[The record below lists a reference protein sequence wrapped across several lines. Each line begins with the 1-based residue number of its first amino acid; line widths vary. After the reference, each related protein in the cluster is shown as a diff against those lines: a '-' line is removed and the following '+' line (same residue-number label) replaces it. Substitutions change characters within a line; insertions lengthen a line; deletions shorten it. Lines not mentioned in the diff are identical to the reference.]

1 MRARTARSSRITNA
15 NGQAAL
21 TVVLAALAAGIGYLL
36 SRDLVQNVLGTVIS
50 SVLQWVIFA
59 FVAYYVGASL
69 FSTGQTSVTP
79 GQVLR
84 TIGFAQAPK
93 LLLVLGIIPIL
104 GWVVG
109 LIVFFWFIAAA
120 IVALREAFEF
130 DTGRAVGT
138 GLVALVVDRHHRR
151 RAERHLRHW
160 VGAVRR
166 AAVGAAGGLLTGV
179 TGCQGDGGPTL
190 PSASAEFDIARG

>member
-1 MRARTARSSRITNA
+1 MQPTPYGSSRSTSYADRLRGALMLDPRTYRDVEQDTDA
-15 NGQAAL
+15 NGQAAI
-21 TVVLAALAAGIGYLL
+21 TVVLAALAAGIGYIL

-50 SVLQWVIFA
+50 SVLQWLIFS

-93 LLLVLGIIPIL
+93 ILLVLGIIPIL

-138 GLVALVVDRHHRR
+138 GLVALVVIAIVDIVLGLMFGIGS
-151 RAERHLRHW
+151 ALF
-160 VGAVRR
+160 
-166 AAVGAAGGLLTGV
+166 GGLLSALR
-179 TGCQGDGGPTL
+179 GG
-190 PSASAEFDIARG
+190 F

>member
-1 MRARTARSSRITNA
+1 VQPTPYGSSRSSSYADRLRGALMLDPRTYRDVEQDTDA

-21 TVVLAALAAGIGYLL
+21 TVVLAALAAGIGYIL

-50 SVLQWVIFA
+50 SVLQWVIFS

-104 GWVVG
+104 GWIVG

-138 GLVALVVDRHHRR
+138 GLVALVAIAVVDIVLSVIFGIGS
-151 RAERHLRHW
+151 ALF
-160 VGAVRR
+160 
-166 AAVGAAGGLLTGV
+166 GGLLSV
-179 TGCQGDGGPTL
+179 LRGG
-190 PSASAEFDIARG
+190 F

>member
-1 MRARTARSSRITNA
+1 MQPPSYGTSRSTSYADRLRGALMLDARTYRDVEQDTNA

-21 TVVLAALAAGIGYLL
+21 TVVLAALAAGIGYIL
-36 SRDLVQNVLGTVIS
+36 SRDLVQNVIGTALS
-50 SVLQWVIFA
+50 SLLQWVIFS

-93 LLLVLGIIPIL
+93 LLLIVAVVPLL
-104 GWVVG
+104 GWIVG
-109 LIVFFWFIAAA
+109 LIVFFWFLAAA

-130 DTGRAVGT
+130 DTGRAIGT
-138 GLVALVVDRHHRR
+138 GLVAAVAIAIVDIVLSIVFGIGS
-151 RAERHLRHW
+151 ALF
-160 VGAVRR
+160 
-166 AAVGAAGGLLTGV
+166 GGLISLLR
-179 TGCQGDGGPTL
+179 GG
-190 PSASAEFDIARG
+190 F

>member
-1 MRARTARSSRITNA
+1 
-15 NGQAAL
+15 
-21 TVVLAALAAGIGYLL
+21 
-36 SRDLVQNVLGTVIS
+36 
-50 SVLQWVIFA
+50 
-59 FVAYYVGASL
+59 
-69 FSTGQTSVTP
+69 
-79 GQVLR
+79 VLR

-138 GLVALVVDRHHRR
+138 GLVALVAIAIVDIVLSVIFGIGS
-151 RAERHLRHW
+151 ALF
-160 VGAVRR
+160 
-166 AAVGAAGGLLTGV
+166 GGLLSV
-179 TGCQGDGGPTL
+179 LRGG
-190 PSASAEFDIARG
+190 F

>member
-1 MRARTARSSRITNA
+1 MQPTPYGSSRPSSYADRLRGALMLDPRTYRDVEQDTDA

-21 TVVLAALAAGIGYLL
+21 TVVLAALAAGIGYIL

-50 SVLQWVIFA
+50 SVLQWVIFS

-84 TIGFAQAPK
+84 TMGFAQAPK

-138 GLVALVVDRHHRR
+138 GLVALVAIAVVDIVLS
-151 RAERHLRHW
+151 AIFGIGSALFGGMLSVLR
-160 VGAVRR
+160 
-166 AAVGAAGGLLTGV
+166 GG
-179 TGCQGDGGPTL
+179 
-190 PSASAEFDIARG
+190 F

>member
-1 MRARTARSSRITNA
+1 MQPTPYGSSRSSSYADRLRGALMLDARTYREVEQDTDA

-21 TVVLAALAAGIGYLL
+21 TVVLAALASGIGYIL
-36 SRDLVQNVLGTVIS
+36 SRDLVGNVIGTAIS
-50 SVLQWVIFA
+50 SLLQWVIFS

-93 LLLVLGIIPIL
+93 LLLIVAIIPLL
-104 GWVVG
+104 GWIVSLV
-109 LIVFFWFIAAA
+109 VFFWFLAAA

-130 DTGRAVGT
+130 DTGRAIGT
-138 GLVALVVDRHHRR
+138 GLVALVAIAIVDIVLSVVFGIGS
-151 RAERHLRHW
+151 ALFGGMLSALR
-160 VGAVRR
+160 
-166 AAVGAAGGLLTGV
+166 GG
-179 TGCQGDGGPTL
+179 
-190 PSASAEFDIARG
+190 F

>member
-1 MRARTARSSRITNA
+1 MQPTPYGWSRSTSYVDRLRGALMLDARTYRDIEQDTDA

-21 TVVLAALAAGIGYLL
+21 TVILAALASGIGYVL
-36 SRDLVQNVLGTVIS
+36 SRDVVQNVIGTARS
-50 SVLQWVIFA
+50 SLLQWVIFS
-59 FVAYYVGASL
+59 FVAYFVGASL

-104 GWVVG
+104 GWIVG

-130 DTGRAVGT
+130 DTGRAIGT
-138 GLVALVVDRHHRR
+138 GLVALVVILIVDIVLSIFFGIGS
-151 RAERHLRHW
+151 ALF
-160 VGAVRR
+160 
-166 AAVGAAGGLLTGV
+166 GGLLSV
-179 TGCQGDGGPTL
+179 LRGG
-190 PSASAEFDIARG
+190 F

>member
-1 MRARTARSSRITNA
+1 MQPTPYGSTRSTPYADRLRGALMLDARIYREVEQDTNA

-21 TVVLAALAAGIGYLL
+21 TVVLAALAAGIGYIL
-36 SRDLVQNVLGTVIS
+36 SRDLVQNVIGTALS
-50 SVLQWVIFA
+50 SLLQWVIFS

-93 LLLVLGIIPIL
+93 LLLIVAIVPLL
-104 GWVVG
+104 GWIVG
-109 LIVFFWFIAAA
+109 LIVFFWFLAAA

-130 DTGRAVGT
+130 DTGRAIGT
-138 GLVALVVDRHHRR
+138 GLVAIIAIAVVDIVLSLVFGIGS
-151 RAERHLRHW
+151 ALF
-160 VGAVRR
+160 
-166 AAVGAAGGLLTGV
+166 GGLISVLRAG
-179 TGCQGDGGPTL
+179 
-190 PSASAEFDIARG
+190 F

>member
-1 MRARTARSSRITNA
+1 MQPTPYGSSRSASYVDRLRGALMLDARTYRDVEQDTDA
-15 NGQAAL
+15 NGQAAI
-21 TVVLAALAAGIGYLL
+21 TVVLAALAAGIGYIL

-50 SVLQWVIFA
+50 SVLQWVIFS

-138 GLVALVVDRHHRR
+138 GLVALVVI
-151 RAERHLRHW
+151 
-160 VGAVRR
+160 AVIDIVLSVIFGIGS
-166 AAVGAAGGLLTGV
+166 ALFGGLLSALR
-179 TGCQGDGGPTL
+179 GG
-190 PSASAEFDIARG
+190 F

>member
-1 MRARTARSSRITNA
+1 MQPTPYGSTRSTSYADRLRGALMLDARTYREVEQDTNA

-21 TVVLAALAAGIGYLL
+21 TVVLAALAAGIGYIL
-36 SRDLVQNVLGTVIS
+36 SRDLVQNVIGTALS
-50 SVLQWVIFA
+50 SLLQWVIFS

-93 LLLVLGIIPIL
+93 LLLIVAIVPLL
-104 GWVVG
+104 GWIVG
-109 LIVFFWFIAAA
+109 LIVFFWFLAAA

-130 DTGRAVGT
+130 DTGRAIGT
-138 GLVALVVDRHHRR
+138 GLVAIIAIAVVDIVLSLVFGIGS
-151 RAERHLRHW
+151 ALF
-160 VGAVRR
+160 
-166 AAVGAAGGLLTGV
+166 GGLISVLRAG
-179 TGCQGDGGPTL
+179 
-190 PSASAEFDIARG
+190 F

>member
-1 MRARTARSSRITNA
+1 MQPTPYGSSRSASYVDRLRGALILDARTYRDVEQDTDA
-15 NGQAAL
+15 NGQAAI

-50 SVLQWVIFA
+50 SVLQWVIFS

-138 GLVALVVDRHHRR
+138 GLVALVVI
-151 RAERHLRHW
+151 
-160 VGAVRR
+160 AVIDIVLSVIFGIGS
-166 AAVGAAGGLLTGV
+166 ALFGGLLSALR
-179 TGCQGDGGPTL
+179 GG
-190 PSASAEFDIARG
+190 F

>member
-1 MRARTARSSRITNA
+1 MQPTPYGSSRSASYVDRLRGALMLDARTYRDVEQDTDA
-15 NGQAAL
+15 NGQAAI

-50 SVLQWVIFA
+50 SVLQWVIFS

-109 LIVFFWFIAAA
+109 MIVFFWFIAAA

-138 GLVALVVDRHHRR
+138 GLVALVVIAIVDIVLGLLFGIGS
-151 RAERHLRHW
+151 ALF
-160 VGAVRR
+160 
-166 AAVGAAGGLLTGV
+166 GGLLSALR
-179 TGCQGDGGPTL
+179 GG
-190 PSASAEFDIARG
+190 F